1 MDPSKLR
8 ARYRRIIFFFARVA
22 LGVIFWEIILPRL
35 GLRRLSR
42 RNRSER
48 YTRIAKQFRLLAI
61 RLGGLMIKVGQFLS
75 SRLDVLPVE
84 ITEELAGL
92 QDEVPAEEFAA
103 LREQA
108 EVEFG
113 APLEEKYAWFDETPL
128 AAASLGQAHRA
139 RLHPQDAET
148 HGFSEVVVK
157 IQRPFIEQ
165 IVEVDLKALRQVAR
179 WLEKYKPIR
188 KRADVRALVEEFAD
202 TTYGEIDYLAEGRN
216 AETFGANFK
225 GHPRVHVPRVVWPRT
240 TRRVLTLENV
250 LAIKIS
256 DYDAITAAGIERGE
270 VAKELLATYLQQIF
284 EDGFFHADPHP
295 GNLFITPLDGSD
307 ENGKRNWKL
316 TFVDFGMV
324 GHMADNLREGLR
336 ELILG
341 IGLRD
346 AGRIVQGYQTLNV
359 LLPGAD
365 LKLIEMAEAQLF
377 DRFWGKT
384 MSELRQVDVAEMHR
398 FALQFRELLYEMP
411 FQIPQNLLM
420 LGRTVAILS
429 GMCAGLDPNF
439 NLWEQITPY
448 ATKLIAEEGSSNW
461 RAWLEE
467 AGEIL
472 KVIVGLPGRTDRVLT
487 QMERGNFAVQMP
499 QVSRQMMHV
508 EKAVNRLAGSLVFT
522 GLLIGGALL
531 YGSDPLLGR
540 ILMGLSGL
548 PLLWTI
554 FLARGHRPWP

>member
-8 ARYRRIIFFFARVA
+8 ARYRRIIFFFARTA
-22 LGVIFWEIILPRL
+22 LGVIFWEVILPRL

-42 RNRSER
+42 RTRPER
-48 YTRIAKQFRLLAI
+48 YTRIASRFRLLAI

-75 SRLDVLPVE
+75 SRLDVLPLE
-84 ITEELAGL
+84 ITQELAGL

-113 APLEEKYAWFDETPL
+113 VPLEEKYAWFDETPM

-165 IVEVDLKALRQVAR
+165 IVEVDLKALRRVAG

-188 KRADVRALVEEFAD
+188 KRADVRALVEEFAN
-202 TTYGEIDYLAEGRN
+202 TTYAEIDYLAEGRN

-225 GHPRVHVPRVVWPRT
+225 DHPRVHVPRVVWPLT
-240 TRRVLTLENV
+240 TKRVLTLENV
-250 LAIKIS
+250 FAIKIS
-256 DYDAITAAGIERGE
+256 DYDAISAAGIERSE
-270 VAKELLATYLQQIF
+270 VARELLATYLQQIF
-284 EDGFFHADPHP
+284 EDGFFYADPHP
-295 GNLFITPLDGSD
+295 GNLFITPLDGQD
-307 ENGKRNWKL
+307 EDGRRDWKL

-324 GHMADNLREGLR
+324 GHMPDNLREGLR
-336 ELILG
+336 EMVMAV
-341 IGLRD
+341 GLRD
-346 AGRIVQGYQTLNV
+346 AGRVVRAYQTLDV

-377 DRFWGKT
+377 DRFWGKS
-384 MSELRQVDVAEMHR
+384 MSELRQIDVAEMHR
-398 FALQFRELLYEMP
+398 FALQFRELMYEMP
-411 FQIPQNLLM
+411 FQLPQNLLM
-420 LGRTVAILS
+420 FGRTVAILS
-429 GMCAGLDPNF
+429 GMCTGLDPDF

-448 ATKLIAEEGSSNW
+448 ATRLIAEEGTSNW
-461 RAWLEE
+461 RTWLNE
-467 AGEIL
+467 AGELL
-472 KVIVGLPGRTDRVLT
+472 KVLVALPGRTDRVLT

-522 GLLIGGALL
+522 GMLVGGALL

-540 ILMGLSGL
+540 VLMGLSGL

-554 FLARGHRPWP
+554 FFARGHRPWP